1 MGVDKRYL
9 SDLAEQRLV
18 NYWPISLTWIAGI
31 EVTQSIQY
39 HRAAQHLTDPADR
52 GADNPSGSL
61 PTSPRG
67 SVCTPGASTERP

>member
-39 HRAAQHLTDPADR
+39 HRAGR
-52 GADNPSGSL
+52 SGA
-61 PTSPRG
+61 R
-67 SVCTPGASTERP
+67 